1 MFVHNIGA
9 LLYHPTNQ
17 TRTSQV
23 MAAAERRKQE
33 QSQLRGTQP
42 PAPGLPSIQQQHH
55 AMTLPGPQ
63 PPLPSQTMA
72 RPTLERAHTFPTPP
86 TSASSVMGNMGPSE
100 GFQWTQQQGMGGN
113 QGGNPISIDTGLS
126 NARSMPNTPATTPPG
141 ANMQSMQ
148 PYPPGSQTYDGS
160 KPLYNHPP
168 TQQSPYHA
176 PGPAP
181 QDRSMYGQPSA
192 YVKNEMA
199 PPPAR
204 PTGPGAVADQQDSRA
219 PNGILPSDQNGQAV
233 AHPGAEEEADHD
245 NDAEYTHDGGYDAS
259 RAPYNY
265 PAPAVGSMTAD
276 HPHLAPEMTGS
287 PNHPSTS
294 GRATPRTAAQPQPY
308 YPQQTGY
315 TSPPRVQS
323 NNVYTVMNNDR
334 ASSNGGPTNDV
345 YAPQADMGAPMANGY
360 APPPPIMN
368 GASGSLKR
376 SRDDDE
382 MPRSP
387 NGGAGMGNMEMK
399 RRKTMIES
407 TVPAP
412 AYDAMNRSA
421 SAISAQRRR

>member
-1 MFVHNIGA
+1 
-9 LLYHPTNQ
+9 
-17 TRTSQV
+17 
-23 MAAAERRKQE
+23 
-33 QSQLRGTQP
+33 
-42 PAPGLPSIQQQHH
+42 
-55 AMTLPGPQ
+55 
-63 PPLPSQTMA
+63 
-72 RPTLERAHTFPTPP
+72 
-86 TSASSVMGNMGPSE
+86 MGNMGPSE

-141 ANMQSMQ
+141 ANMQNMQ

-168 TQQSPYHA
+168 TQQSPYHT

-181 QDRSMYGQPSA
+181 HDRSMYGQPGP

-204 PTGPGAVADQQDSRA
+204 SAGPGSVADQQDNRG
-219 PNGILPSDQNGQAV
+219 PNGIMPSDQTGQPV
-233 AHPGAEEEADHD
+233 AHPGTEEEADHD
-245 NDAEYTHDGGYDAS
+245 NDAEYTHDGGYDTS

-276 HPHLAPEMTGS
+276 HSHIAPEMTGS

-334 ASSNGGPTNDV
+334 AGSNGGPTNDV
-345 YAPQADMGAPMANGY
+345 YAPQADMGAPMTNGY
-360 APPPPIMN
+360 APQPPIMN
-368 GASGSLKR
+368 GTSGSLKR

-399 RRKTMIES
+399 RRKTLIDS

-421 SAISAQRRR
+421 SALSAQRRR